1 MTTRHHFMVI
11 GEDERPIIKATG
23 NCMATRK
30 ITQEGEPID
39 FMYRDEPEFEGD
51 SGWRFLSGT
60 ESQAYADDPA
70 NWDISDLTTLS
81 GKDKAIVPYMDHP
94 VGTALGR
101 VKVPDTFR

>member
-1 MTTRHHFMVI
+1 
-11 GEDERPIIKATG
+11 
-23 NCMATRK
+23 MATRK